1 MSIRIANECRLP
13 AHVAIRL
20 LIWTP
25 MPNHHH
31 ASFHSALR
39 QAGVDLEVRYYQ
51 GVTARRR
58 EMGWQDDWQLEPWEE
73 QIPRSLAA
81 IETIPDWKDRIHFIP
96 GIGGGLFGD
105 HFLKNV
111 VRHLCDNRVRWVH
124 WSERDRP
131 GLHGL
136 LRLPKRRWYARLVR
150 KYALG
155 AFGQGFL
162 ALRDFAR
169 WGIPQEKMA
178 LLCYATPAASRENK
192 PDKECMDFQQ
202 GRRAFLHLG
211 ELRQIKGVDLILR
224 AFAQVATC
232 NRDWVLL
239 LVGKDQSGGQY
250 QALARKLGIDKQ
262 VFFRKPVPASNISSV
277 FNTADVLLLPSRF
290 DGWGLP
296 LNEAASVGLALIA
309 SDQVGS
315 AYHLIHPGENG
326 FIVRAG
332 SVSSLANT
340 MLAYVRNPLLC
351 EIHGQHSLK
360 VFPEYS
366 PERSAERVV
375 NALTSWMSMK

>member
-1 MSIRIANECRLP
+1 
-13 AHVAIRL
+13 
-20 LIWTP
+20 

-31 ASFHSALR
+31 ASFHRALR

-51 GVTARRR
+51 GLTARRR
-58 EMGWQDDWQLEPWEE
+58 EMGWQNDREFEPWEK
-73 QIPRSLAA
+73 QVPPSLNAM
-81 IETIPDWKDRIHFIP
+81 ETVPDWKDRIHFIP

-105 HFLKNV
+105 GFLKNL
-111 VRHLCDNRVRWVH
+111 VRRLCQSGVAWVH
-124 WSERDRP
+124 WSESDYP
-131 GLHGL
+131 GVSRL

-150 KYALG
+150 RYALG

-178 LLCYATPAASRENK
+178 LLCYATPSASQEVTL
-192 PDKECMDFQQ
+192 DEECADFRN
-202 GRRAFLHLG
+202 GRHTFLCLG
-211 ELRQIKGVDLILR
+211 QLCRRKGTDLILR

-232 NRDWVLL
+232 NRDWGLL

-250 QALARKLGIDKQ
+250 HALASKLGIDKQ
-262 VFFRKPVPASNISSV
+262 VFFRKPVPATNISSV
-277 FNTADVLLLPSRF
+277 LNTADVLLLPSRF

-296 LNEAASVGLALIA
+296 LNEAASAGLALIA

-332 SVSSLANT
+332 SVSSLANA
-340 MLAYVRNPLLC
+340 MLAYVRNPSLC
-351 EIHGQHSLK
+351 EIHGRHSLK

-375 NALTSWMSMK
+375 NALTSWMSLDNRAFTPDATASWHR